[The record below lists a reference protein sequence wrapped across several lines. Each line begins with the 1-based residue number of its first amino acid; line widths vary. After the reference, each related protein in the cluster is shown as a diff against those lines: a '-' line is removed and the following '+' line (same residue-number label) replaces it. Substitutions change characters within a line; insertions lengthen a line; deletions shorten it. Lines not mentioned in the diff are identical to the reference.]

1 MNICMP
7 QAECSRNNSALL
19 SSDKGILATRTG
31 HHLAL
36 PKTNGWNLKMLPWF
50 QGKKTNL
57 QIIKY
62 CGFQPWTSFGFG
74 LTFSHFES
82 LEFGRSSSLN
92 VVICSSSSTSILATV
107 PWHTKKPSAV
117 KTSGRFL
124 REKWWF
130 SYQTMN
136 LRFSPGG
143 RFFLEPKFLMLR
155 SKEIPWL
162 KCKKTKTKIQA
173 HKTKPTPLKQNV
185 SCSY

>member
-7 QAECSRNNSALL
+7 QADCSRNNSALL

-31 HHLAL
+31 HHLTL

-50 QGKKTNL
+50 QGKKTSRNIIIFL
-57 QIIKY
+57 QV
-62 CGFQPWTSFGFG
+62 FQPLVFRWVKKLST
-74 LTFSHFES
+74 FES
-82 LEFGRSSSLN
+82 VEFGRSSSLN
-92 VVICSSSSTSILATV
+92 VVICFSSSTSILATV

-130 SYQTMN
+130 SYRTMN

-143 RFFLEPKFLMLR
+143 RFVLEPKFFDVDIYR
-155 SKEIPWL
+155 RFPWL
-162 KCKKTKTKIQA
+162 FM
-173 HKTKPTPLKQNV
+173 
-185 SCSY
+185 